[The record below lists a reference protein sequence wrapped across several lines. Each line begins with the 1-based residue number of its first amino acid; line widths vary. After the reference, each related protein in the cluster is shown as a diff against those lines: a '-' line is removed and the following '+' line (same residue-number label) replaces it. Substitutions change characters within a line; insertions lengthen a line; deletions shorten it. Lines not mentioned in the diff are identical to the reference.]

1 MEPTIEIQVTDE
13 GITQVHQYVAEA
25 ILHGVD
31 IVCDVTPRCPK
42 LLLSNLIIIDA
53 CSICIYSPELKL
65 LREITPNL
73 TPENYIDTLTI
84 YRALA

>member
-1 MEPTIEIQVTDE
+1 MEFTIESQVTVE
-13 GITQVHQYVAEA
+13 GIAQVHQYVAGA
-25 ILHGVD
+25 ILHGVAR
-31 IVCDVTPRCPK
+31 VCDVTPSCPEVLK
-42 LLLSNLIIIDA
+42 CNLIIEP